1 MFFIEKLLNF
11 CKFKGLK
18 IQKNMLRDTLKR
30 MVTDL
35 QDVVQYTLDINGKTH
50 SMNNYIGKKVK
61 ISWSGVV
68 VCGCGKK
75 MDSFYRAGFCYKCF
89 WESPLASQSIFKPE
103 LCTAHLGIEERN
115 LEWEKEFQIA
125 PHYVYLAN
133 SSGIKVGITRG
144 SQGVVRWMDQGA
156 SQAILLAEVP
166 NRRFS
171 GDIEV
176 SLKRFVADVTNWRKM
191 LSGNPD
197 SVDLVAMKEELS
209 VHVPEE
215 LKQYI
220 LPDTKVTEIR
230 YPVTQYPSKIKS
242 VKLERTPI
250 LEGTLL
256 GIKGQYL
263 LFDGDRVFNI
273 RSHEGFI
280 SEFSVQEIAQGTL
293 F

>member
-1 MFFIEKLLNF
+1 M
-11 CKFKGLK
+11 
-18 IQKNMLRDTLKR
+18 MRDTLKK
-30 MVTDL
+30 MNTKL
-35 QDVVQYTLDINGKTH
+35 EDVVVYTLDIHGETH
-50 SMNNYIGKKVK
+50 QMNNYIGKIIK
-61 ISWSGVV
+61 IDWSGNVI
-68 VCGCGKK
+68 CSCGKK
-75 MDSFYRAGFCYKCF
+75 MDKFYRSGYCYKCY

-115 LEWEKEFQIA
+115 LEWEKKFQLA

-144 SQGVVRWMDQGA
+144 TQGVIRWMDQGA

-176 SLKRFVADVTNWRKM
+176 SLKRFVDDVTNWRKM
-191 LSGNPD
+191 LSGNPE
-197 SVDLVAMKEELS
+197 SVDLVKMKEELS
-209 VHVPEE
+209 IHVPEE

-220 LPDTKVTEIR
+220 LADNTVTEIK
-230 YPVTQYPSKIKS
+230 YPVTKYPTKIKS

-250 LEGTLL
+250 IEGELL

-263 LFDGDRVFNI
+263 LLDGDRVFNI

-280 SEFSVQEIAQGTL
+280 SDFSVSEISQGTL

>member
-1 MFFIEKLLNF
+1 MCNF
-11 CKFKGLK
+11 KAIK
-18 IQKNMLRDTLKR
+18 IQKNMRRDTLKK
-30 MVTDL
+30 MDTDL
-35 QDVVQYTLDINGKTH
+35 QDVVQYTLDIHGETH
-50 SMNNYIGKKVK
+50 NMNDYIGKNIK
-61 ISWSGVV
+61 IEWSGDVICSCEKV
-68 VCGCGKK
+68 MKK
-75 MDSFYRAGFCYKCF
+75 FYRSGFCYQCY
-89 WESPLASQSIFKPE
+89 WDSPMASQSIFKPE
-103 LCTAHLGIEERN
+103 LCTAHLGIEERD
-115 LEWEKEFQIA
+115 LKWEKEFQIA

-144 SQGVVRWMDQGA
+144 SQGVIRWMDQGA

-191 LSGNPD
+191 LSGTPD
-197 SVDLVAMKEELS
+197 FVDLVQLKEELS
-209 VHVPEE
+209 LHVPEE

-220 LPDTKVTEIR
+220 LPNNTVTEIK
-230 YPVTQYPSKIKS
+230 YPVTKYPTKIKS
-242 VKLERTPI
+242 MKLERTPI
-250 LEGTLL
+250 IEGELM

-263 LFDGDRVFNI
+263 LLDEDRVFNI

-280 SEFSVQEIAQGTL
+280 SKFSHQEMAKQGLL

>member
-1 MFFIEKLLNF
+1 MAIFIALNYKKIMF
-11 CKFKGLK
+11 
-18 IQKNMLRDTLKR
+18 RDTLKK
-30 MVTDL
+30 MDAKL
-35 QDVVQYTLDINGKTH
+35 EEVVQYTLDIHGKQIF
-50 SMNNYIGKKVK
+50 MNDLIGKQIKVE
-61 ISWSGVV
+61 WSGEVI
-68 VCGCGKK
+68 CSCKRK
-75 MDSFYRAGFCYKCF
+75 MESFYRNSGFCYKCY
-89 WESPLASQSIFKPE
+89 WESPQASQSIFKPE
-103 LCTAHLGIEERN
+103 LCTAHLGIEERD
-115 LEWEKEFQIA
+115 LEWEKTFQLA

-176 SLKRFVADVTNWRKM
+176 ALKRYVNDVTNWRKM
-191 LSGNPD
+191 LSGSP
-197 SVDLVAMKEELS
+197 SPVDLVKMKTDLS
-209 VHVPEE
+209 VYVPEE

-220 LPDTKVTEIR
+220 LPDNTVTEIA
-230 YPVTQYPSKIKS
+230 YPVKEYPKKINS

-250 LEGTLL
+250 IEGELM

-263 LFDGDRVFNI
+263 ILDKDRVFNI

-280 SEFSVQEIAQGTL
+280 SSFSFQEVSQGRL

>member
-1 MFFIEKLLNF
+1 M
-11 CKFKGLK
+11 
-18 IQKNMLRDTLKR
+18 
-30 MVTDL
+30 
-35 QDVVQYTLDINGKTH
+35 
-50 SMNNYIGKKVK
+50 
-61 ISWSGVV
+61 
-68 VCGCGKK
+68 
-75 MDSFYRAGFCYKCF
+75 
-89 WESPLASQSIFKPE
+89 
-103 LCTAHLGIEERN
+103 
-115 LEWEKEFQIA
+115 
-125 PHYVYLAN
+125 AN

-191 LSGNPD
+191 LSGTPD

-209 VHVPEE
+209 AHVPEE

-220 LPDTKVTEIR
+220 LPDNKVTEIR

-242 VKLERTPI
+242 IKLERTPI

>member
-1 MFFIEKLLNF
+1 MCNF
-11 CKFKGLK
+11 MAIK
-18 IQKNMLRDTLKR
+18 IQKIMRRDTLKK
-30 MVTDL
+30 MDTDL
-35 QDVVQYTLDINGKTH
+35 QDVVQYTLDIHGETH
-50 SMNNYIGKKVK
+50 NMNDYIGKNIK
-61 ISWSGVV
+61 IEWSGDVICSCEKV
-68 VCGCGKK
+68 MKK
-75 MDSFYRAGFCYKCF
+75 FYRSGFCYQCY
-89 WESPLASQSIFKPE
+89 WDSPMASQSIFKPE
-103 LCTAHLGIEERN
+103 LCTAHLGIEERD

-144 SQGVVRWMDQGA
+144 SQGVIRWMDQGA

-191 LSGNPD
+191 LSGTPD
-197 SVDLVAMKEELS
+197 FVDLVQLKEELS
-209 VHVPEE
+209 LHVPEE

-220 LPDTKVTEIR
+220 LPNNTVTEIK
-230 YPVTQYPSKIKS
+230 YPVTKYPTKIKS
-242 VKLERTPI
+242 VKLERSPI
-250 LEGTLL
+250 IEGELM

-263 LFDGDRVFNI
+263 LLDEDRVFNI

-280 SEFSVQEIAQGTL
+280 SKFSHQEMAKQGLL

>member
-1 MFFIEKLLNF
+1 MCNF
-11 CKFKGLK
+11 KAIK
-18 IQKNMLRDTLKR
+18 IQKNMRRDTLKK
-30 MVTDL
+30 MDTDL
-35 QDVVQYTLDINGKTH
+35 QDVVQYTLDIHGETH
-50 SMNNYIGKKVK
+50 NMNDYIGKNIK
-61 ISWSGVV
+61 IEWSGDVICSCEKV
-68 VCGCGKK
+68 MKK
-75 MDSFYRAGFCYKCF
+75 FYRSGFCYQCY
-89 WESPLASQSIFKPE
+89 WDSPMASQSIFKPE
-103 LCTAHLGIEERN
+103 LCTAHLGIEERD

-144 SQGVVRWMDQGA
+144 SQGVIRWMDQGA

-191 LSGNPD
+191 LSGIPD
-197 SVDLVAMKEELS
+197 FVDLVQLKEELCL
-209 VHVPEE
+209 HVPEE

-220 LPDTKVTEIR
+220 LPNNTVTEIK
-230 YPVTQYPSKIKS
+230 YPVTKYPTKIKS

-250 LEGTLL
+250 IEGELM

-263 LFDGDRVFNI
+263 LLDEDRVFNI

-280 SEFSVQEIAQGTL
+280 SKFSHQEMAKQGLL

>member
-1 MFFIEKLLNF
+1 MCNF
-11 CKFKGLK
+11 MAIK
-18 IQKNMLRDTLKR
+18 IQKIMRRDTLKK
-30 MVTDL
+30 MDTDL
-35 QDVVQYTLDINGKTH
+35 QDVVQYTLDIHGETH
-50 SMNNYIGKKVK
+50 NMNDYIGKNIK
-61 ISWSGVV
+61 IEWSGDVICSCEKV
-68 VCGCGKK
+68 MKK
-75 MDSFYRAGFCYKCF
+75 FYRSGFCYQCY
-89 WESPLASQSIFKPE
+89 WDSPMASQSIFKPE
-103 LCTAHLGIEERN
+103 LCTAHLGIEERD

-144 SQGVVRWMDQGA
+144 SQGVIRWMDQGA

-191 LSGNPD
+191 LSGTPD
-197 SVDLVAMKEELS
+197 FVDLVQLKEELS
-209 VHVPEE
+209 LHVPEE

-220 LPDTKVTEIR
+220 LPNNTVTEIK
-230 YPVTQYPSKIKS
+230 YPVTKYPTKIKS

-250 LEGTLL
+250 IEGELM

-263 LFDGDRVFNI
+263 LLDEDRVFNI

-280 SEFSVQEIAQGTL
+280 SKFSHQEMAKQGLL

>member
-1 MFFIEKLLNF
+1 MCNF
-11 CKFKGLK
+11 KAIK
-18 IQKNMLRDTLKR
+18 IQKNMRRDTLKK
-30 MVTDL
+30 MDTDL
-35 QDVVQYTLDINGKTH
+35 QDVVQYTLDIHGETH
-50 SMNNYIGKKVK
+50 NMNDYIGKNIK
-61 ISWSGVV
+61 IEWSGDVICSCEKV
-68 VCGCGKK
+68 MKK
-75 MDSFYRAGFCYKCF
+75 FYRSGFCYQCY
-89 WESPLASQSIFKPE
+89 WESPMASQSIFKPE
-103 LCTAHLGIEERN
+103 LCTAHLGIEERD

-144 SQGVVRWMDQGA
+144 SQGVIRWMDQGA

-191 LSGNPD
+191 LSGTPD
-197 SVDLVAMKEELS
+197 FVDLVQLKEELS
-209 VHVPEE
+209 LHVPEE

-220 LPDTKVTEIR
+220 LPNNTVTEIK
-230 YPVTQYPSKIKS
+230 YPVTKYPTKIKS

-250 LEGTLL
+250 IEGELM

-263 LFDGDRVFNI
+263 LLDEDRVFNI

-280 SEFSVQEIAQGTL
+280 SKFSHQEMAKQGLL

>member
-1 MFFIEKLLNF
+1 
-11 CKFKGLK
+11 
-18 IQKNMLRDTLKR
+18 
-30 MVTDL
+30 
-35 QDVVQYTLDINGKTH
+35 
-50 SMNNYIGKKVK
+50 
-61 ISWSGVV
+61 
-68 VCGCGKK
+68 
-75 MDSFYRAGFCYKCF
+75 
-89 WESPLASQSIFKPE
+89 
-103 LCTAHLGIEERN
+103 
-115 LEWEKEFQIA
+115 
-125 PHYVYLAN
+125 
-133 SSGIKVGITRG
+133 
-144 SQGVVRWMDQGA
+144 
-156 SQAILLAEVP
+156 
-166 NRRFS
+166 
-171 GDIEV
+171 V

-191 LSGNPD
+191 LSGTPD

-209 VHVPEE
+209 AHVPEE

-220 LPDTKVTEIR
+220 LPDNKVTEIR

-242 VKLERTPI
+242 IKLERTPI

>member
-1 MFFIEKLLNF
+1 MF
-11 CKFKGLK
+11 
-18 IQKNMLRDTLKR
+18 RDTLKR
-30 MVTDL
+30 MDTEL
-35 QDVVQYTLDINGKTH
+35 KDVVNYTLDIHGVIH
-50 SMNNYIGKKVK
+50 AMNDYIGMK
-61 ISWSGVV
+61 IKIEWSGVV
-68 VCGCGKK
+68 ICECGKK
-75 MDSFYRAGFCYKCF
+75 SDKFYRSCYCYKCF
-89 WESPLASQSIFKPE
+89 WESPLASPTIFKPE

-115 LEWEKEFQIA
+115 LEFEKEFQIA

-144 SQGVVRWMDQGA
+144 SQGVIRWMDQGA

-176 SLKRFVADVTNWRKM
+176 SLKQFVADKTNWRKM
-191 LSGNPD
+191 LSGTPE
-197 SVDLVAMKEELS
+197 SVDLVKMKEELS
-209 VHVPEE
+209 AHVPEE

-220 LPDTKVTEIR
+220 LPDNTVTEIK
-230 YPVTQYPSKIKS
+230 YPVNQYPKKIKS
-242 VKLERTPI
+242 VKLDRTPTI
-250 LEGTLL
+250 EGKLL

-263 LFDGDRVFNI
+263 LLDGDRVFNI

-280 SEFSVQEIAQGTL
+280 STFSHQEIPQQGLL

>member
-1 MFFIEKLLNF
+1 MF
-11 CKFKGLK
+11 
-18 IQKNMLRDTLKR
+18 RDTLKK
-30 MVTDL
+30 MHTELHDEVN
-35 QDVVQYTLDINGKTH
+35 YTLDIHGIDHKMNG
-50 SMNNYIGKKVK
+50 YIGKEIK
-61 ISWSGVV
+61 IEWSGIVI
-68 VCGCGKK
+68 CQCGKK
-75 MDSFYRAGFCYKCF
+75 SDKFYRSGYCYKCF

-103 LCTAHLGIEERN
+103 LCTAHLGVEERD
-115 LEWEKEFQIA
+115 LKWEKEFQIA

-144 SQGVVRWMDQGA
+144 TQGVIRWMDQGA

-176 SLKRFVADVTNWRKM
+176 SLKRFVSDVTNWRKM
-191 LSGNPD
+191 LSGTPD
-197 SVDLVAMKEELS
+197 SVDLVKMKQELS
-209 VHVPEE
+209 IHVPEE

-220 LPDTKVTEIR
+220 LPDNTVTEII
-230 YPVTQYPSKIKS
+230 YPVTQYPKKIKS
-242 VKLERTPI
+242 IKLERTPI
-250 LEGTLL
+250 IEGTLL

-263 LFDGDRVFNI
+263 LLDGDRVFNI

-280 SEFSVQEIAQGTL
+280 ASFSQKETLQQGLL

>member
-1 MFFIEKLLNF
+1 MMK
-11 CKFKGLK
+11 
-18 IQKNMLRDTLKR
+18 DTLKK
-30 MVTDL
+30 MDTNL
-35 QDVVQYTLDINGKTH
+35 QNVVQYRLDIHGENIL
-50 SMNNYIGKKVK
+50 MNDLIGKQIK
-61 ISWSGVV
+61 IEWSGVV
-68 VCGCGKK
+68 ICGCGKK
-75 MDSFYRAGFCYKCF
+75 MKKFYRSGFCYECF
-89 WESPLASQSIFKPE
+89 YDSPLASQSIFKPE
-103 LCTAHLGIEERN
+103 LCTAHLGIEERD
-115 LEWEKEFQIA
+115 LEWEKNFQLA

-144 SQGVVRWMDQGA
+144 SQGVIRWMDQGA

-191 LSGNPD
+191 LSGNPEP
-197 SVDLVAMKEELS
+197 VDLAQLKEELS
-209 VHVPEE
+209 AHVPEE
-215 LKQYI
+215 LQQYI
-220 LPDTKVTEIR
+220 LPNNTVTEIK
-230 YPVTQYPSKIKS
+230 YPVTQYPKKIKS

-250 LEGTLL
+250 IEGTLL

-263 LFDGDRVFNI
+263 LLDDDRVFNI

-280 SEFSVQEIAQGTL
+280 STFSHQEIAQQGLL